1 MENCFEE
8 QIPTKIMRSLLVAII
23 CASLLVVPLPA
34 TGQVSGAALSMIC
47 DDTMMVN
54 DPLAGGPQNISCT
67 VSNPTAYVEK
77 IAVQVSGDGLA
88 TTAPGDF
95 YVDAGQEETF
105 NVTIQ
110 WNPMMFLTLQN
121 RTITV
126 SAAVQ
131 EQNNLPPANTA
142 TAQNTIVLDVGSAY
156 SACTTNASITN
167 DMYNDFDT
175 FLVQMDGDLGNFTVN
190 LNYSAAPVHAE
201 NFALLS
207 LMGCYDTTIFHR
219 VIDNFMIQGGDFN
232 SGDGTGGHAAKFFGY
247 CDGQEQEEMWPQ
259 DCSSI
264 TQYTLPDEVD
274 TGLIHEPCTVSM
286 AKTSA
291 PHTGGSQFFFI
302 PEDSTPDW
310 LDGVHSVFGTVTEGC
325 NVVTSISELETGNG
339 ENGGVPDR
347 PINDAIIDK
356 ITRVI
361 TEPLDTDADTI
372 PDQDDNCPTVSN
384 FNQTDL
390 DGDGIGDA
398 CDDDIDGDGADNSED
413 AFPEDEN
420 ETKDDDGDGVGN
432 NTDAFPQDENE
443 THDDDGDG
451 VGNNSDA
458 FPQDAN
464 ETLDSDNDGVGDN
477 EDPEPTNPDVRTID
491 DIEVNISDSSAY
503 MITGALVF
511 LALVILFVNRR
522 PPKQSP
528 ESSSFV
534 EDDSIWN
541 T

>member
-1 MENCFEE
+1 MENCFE
-8 QIPTKIMRSLLVAII
+8 QHIPTKIMRSILVAII

-54 DPLAGGPQNISCT
+54 DPLAGGPQNFSCT

-77 IAVQVSGDGLA
+77 IAVQVTGDGLA
-88 TTAPGDF
+88 TAAPGDF
-95 YVDAGQEETF
+95 YVGAGQEETF

-110 WNPMMFLTLQN
+110 WNPMMYLTLEN
-121 RTITV
+121 RTISV

-142 TAQNTIVLDVGSAY
+142 TAQNTTVLDVGSAY
-156 SACTTNASITN
+156 SVCTTNASITN

-175 FLVQMDGDLGNFTVN
+175 FLVQMDGDLGNFTVK
-190 LNYSAAPVHAE
+190 LNYSAAPVHSE

-207 LMGCYDTTIFHR
+207 LMGCYNSTIIHR
-219 VIDNFMIQGGDFN
+219 VIDDFMIQGGDFTK
-232 SGDGTGGHAAKFFGY
+232 SDGTGGHAAKWFGY
-247 CDGQEQEEMWPQ
+247 CNGQQVSEAECPGETSFTIPN
-259 DCSSI
+259 
-264 TQYTLPDEVD
+264 EANN
-274 TGLIHEPCTVSM
+274 GLNHEPCTISM
-286 AKTSA
+286 AKA
-291 PHTGGSQFFFI
+291 QAANTGGSQFFLI
-302 PEDSTPDW
+302 PYDSTPSW
-310 LDGVHSVFGTVTEGC
+310 LDGEHTVFGEITSGCWHVTE
-325 NVVTSISELETGNG
+325 ISFVET
-339 ENGGVPDR
+339 DA
-347 PINDAIIDK
+347 NDKPVNDVIIEK
-356 ITRVI
+356 ITRIV
-361 TEPLDTDADTI
+361 PASVDTDGDSI
-372 PDQDDNCPTVSN
+372 PDQEDNCPAVSN
-384 FNQTDL
+384 LNQTDM

-398 CDDDIDGDGADNSED
+398 CDDDIDGDGADNLED

-491 DIEVNISDSSAY
+491 DIEVNISDSSANL
-503 MITGALVF
+503 IAGALVF

-528 ESSSFV
+528 EPSSFV

-541 T
+541 A

>member
-54 DPLAGGPQNISCT
+54 DPLAGGPQNFSCT

-77 IAVQVSGDGLA
+77 IAVQVSGDGIA
-88 TTAPGDF
+88 TAAPGDF

-131 EQNNLPPANTA
+131 EQNNLRTAITA
-142 TAQNTIVLDVGSAY
+142 TAQNTTVLDVGSAY

-219 VIDNFMIQGGDFN
+219 VIDNFMIQGGLQFRRWYRWSRRQILRVLRWPGTRRNVASRLFFHN
-232 SGDGTGGHAAKFFGY
+232 SVHPPGRGGHRPYSRVLHRF
-247 CDGQEQEEMWPQ
+247 DGQNQR
-259 DCSSI
+259 
-264 TQYTLPDEVD
+264 
-274 TGLIHEPCTVSM
+274 
-286 AKTSA
+286 

-325 NVVTSISELETGNG
+325 NVVTSISRIETGNG

-477 EDPEPTNPDVRTID
+477 EDPE
-491 DIEVNISDSSAY
+491 
-503 MITGALVF
+503 
-511 LALVILFVNRR
+511 
-522 PPKQSP
+522 
-528 ESSSFV
+528 
-534 EDDSIWN
+534 
-541 T
+541 

>member
-1 MENCFEE
+1 MGNCFEAYT
-8 QIPTKIMRSLLVAII
+8 PTKTMRSLLISII

-34 TGQVSGAALSMIC
+34 TGQVSGAAVSMIC
-47 DDTMMVN
+47 DDTMIVN
-54 DPLAGGPQNISCT
+54 DPLAGEPQNFSCT

-77 IAVQVSGDGLA
+77 IAIQVTGDGLA
-88 TTAPGDF
+88 TAAPGDM

-121 RTITV
+121 RTVTV
-126 SAAVQ
+126 SAQVQ
-131 EQNNLPPANTA
+131 ELNNLPPPNTA
-142 TAQNTIVLDVGSAY
+142 SAQNTTALDVGSAY
-156 SACTTNASITN
+156 SVCTTNASITD

-175 FLVQMDGDLGNFTVN
+175 FLVQMDGDLGNFTVK

-207 LMGCYDTTIFHR
+207 LMGCYNATIFHR
-219 VIDNFMIQGGDFN
+219 VIDQFMIQGGDFTR
-232 SGDGTGGHAAKFFGY
+232 GDGTGGHAAKWFGY
-247 CDGQEQEEMWPQ
+247 CNGDNAVSEADCEET
-259 DCSSI
+259 S
-264 TQYTLPDEVD
+264 YTVPDEAD
-274 TGLIHEPCTVSM
+274 NGLNHEPCTISM

-291 PHTGGSQFFFI
+291 PHTGGSQFFLI
-302 PEDSTPDW
+302 PNDSTPSW
-310 LDGVHSVFGTVTEGC
+310 LNGQYTVFGTITDGC
-325 NVVTSISELETGNG
+325 SVVTAISESTTGDN
-339 ENGGVPDR
+339 DR
-347 PINDAIIDK
+347 PVNDTIIQK
-356 ITRVI
+356 ITRIDPGSV
-361 TEPLDTDADTI
+361 DSDGDSI
-372 PDQDDNCPTVSN
+372 PDQDDNCPAVSN
-384 FNQTDL
+384 LNQTDM
-390 DGDGIGDA
+390 DGDGIGDE
-398 CDDDIDGDGADNSED
+398 CDDDIDGDGTDNSED

-432 NTDAFPQDENE
+432 NSDAFPQDGNE

-464 ETLDSDNDGVGDN
+464 ETLDSDNDGVGNN

-503 MITGALVF
+503 LITGALVF
-511 LALVILFVNRR
+511 LALVILIVNRR

-528 ESSSFV
+528 QTSSFV